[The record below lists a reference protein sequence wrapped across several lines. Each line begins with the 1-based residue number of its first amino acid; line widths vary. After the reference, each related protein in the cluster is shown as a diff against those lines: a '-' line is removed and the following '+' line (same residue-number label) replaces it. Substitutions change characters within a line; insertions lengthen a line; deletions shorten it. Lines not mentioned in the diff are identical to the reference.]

1 MRVHH
6 QFSILSVPAVTT
18 SVASPLQGKPH
29 HGGGARSPSATKSAP
44 VPASLRADAAR
55 LNGHRVHRRVGV
67 RRK

>member
-6 QFSILSVPAVTT
+6 QFSVLSVPSVTT
-18 SVASPLQGKPH
+18 SVAAPLQDKPH
-29 HGGGARSPSATKSAP
+29 PGGAVRSPPATKSAP